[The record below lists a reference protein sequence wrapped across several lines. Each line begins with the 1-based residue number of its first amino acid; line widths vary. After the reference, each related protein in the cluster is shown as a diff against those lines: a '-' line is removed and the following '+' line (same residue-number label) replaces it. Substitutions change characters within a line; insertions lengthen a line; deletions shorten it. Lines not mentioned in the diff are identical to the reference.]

1 MNIADLIKNSHIIL
15 RQLQEEVK
23 LNQSE
28 EDERLILMNI
38 AELILDMILLN
49 ERQTKTG
56 AGEIDTFLID
66 RARKP
71 IQKRVADKLTNL
83 KDPKRTEFF

>member
-1 MNIADLIKNSHIIL
+1 
-15 RQLQEEVK
+15 
-23 LNQSE
+23 
-28 EDERLILMNI
+28 MNI

>member
-1 MNIADLIKNSHIIL
+1 LNIADLIKNSHIIL